1 MLERSPSTV
10 DQVIE
15 AIKLGIRDARYV
27 PAQRLIEPDL
37 AKEYGVSRGSVREA
51 LRRLAAEGF
60 VNLER
65 FRGASIIRMSRKQVV
80 DLLELREVLE
90 GFGAS
95 LAARRSDNNGRLK
108 LTRLEKIAQC
118 EVGAAPPIRRL
129 QQRISRPD
137 PGPERK
143 RRVAGYVEPHQASDL
158 SASVQPHPAAAGANQ
173 AVACQITTPLSRHC

>member
-1 MLERSPSTV
+1 MLERSVSTV

-27 PAQRLIEPDL
+27 PAQRLVEPDL
-37 AKEYGVSRGSVREA
+37 AREYGVSRGSVREA

-65 FRGASIIRMSRKQVV
+65 FRGASIIRMSRRQVV

-95 LAARRSDNNGRLK
+95 LAAQRAGDAGRVK
-108 LTRLEKIAQC
+108 LTRLEK
-118 EVGAAPPIRRL
+118 VPGARSQLPR
-129 QQRISRPD
+129 QYD
-137 PGPERK
+137 DHNNEF
-143 RRVAGYVEPHQASDL
+143 HDL
-158 SASVQPHPAAAGANQ
+158 ILA
-173 AVACQITTPLSRHC
+173 LSGNAELP